1 MKRIAMVAAV
11 LAAAVTACG
20 GGSGGTGG
28 PAGVDRSRLV
38 SAVTDDDKAALCDWF
53 APMVG
58 GYGATHSCQDA
69 YLTAPPDK
77 ATCVAEFPPCTG
89 SVTVGQFEDCVVAIV
104 AAQDQCSTTALVQV
118 QTRADCQAVAAGG
131 CFD

>member
-11 LAAAVTACG
+11 LAAAATACG
-20 GGSGGTGG
+20 GGGSSGTGG
-28 PAGVDRSRLV
+28 PAGVDRARLA
-38 SAVTDDDKAALCDWF
+38 SAVTDEDKSALCDWF

-58 GYGATHSCQDA
+58 GYGAAHPCQDA

-89 SVTVGQFEDCVVAIV
+89 NVTVGQFEDCVVAIV
-104 AAQDQCSTTALVQV
+104 AAQDQCS
-118 QTRADCQAVAAGG
+118 
-131 CFD
+131 